1 MQFKRNNQKVAPS
14 ETLSLHENVTILKE
28 RLHEQK
34 KVKKKRPSTS
44 DMFTNDESTDNDEF
58 YYSNEGSRDNSN
70 RDNTDSSE
78 SCSQDENNT
87 FLSKALIKAIK
98 NDRNGA
104 IVNSGE
110 LETVSV
116 GKIDQYDTKRYR
128 YLEVKSKL
136 VPKKN
141 IRVKIDYPIAKH
153 IPKDILV
160 PGNKYHILDAKVFNL
175 SRNTPSWITIRA
187 GRVQIHKTAKG
198 YLSYKKFC
206 RNSKKNRNNETKRK
220 KKRRKYNVSSSSSC
234 SR

>member
-1 MQFKRNNQKVAPS
+1 
-14 ETLSLHENVTILKE
+14 
-28 RLHEQK
+28 
-34 KVKKKRPSTS
+34 
-44 DMFTNDESTDNDEF
+44 MFTDDARTEGDEF
-58 YYSNEGSRDNSN
+58 YYKNEGSSHYSDWES
-70 RDNTDSSE
+70 TDSDE
-78 SCSQDENNT
+78 SSSQDENNK
-87 FLSKALIKAIK
+87 FLTKALMKAIK

-104 IVNSGE
+104 IVNSAE

-116 GKIDQYDTKRYR
+116 GKIDQFDTKRYR
-128 YLEVKSKL
+128 YIEVKSKL
-136 VPKKN
+136 LPKKN